1 MSHGGWRWVATS
13 WRGEQWGSVYT
24 PPFLFS
30 RAEAFELLAGS
41 KQLEMLST
49 SLTTEPGKAEG
60 RGGPLFSTQTSN
72 PSPSLQQHGFP
83 PSMVP
88 GLVAVLWDKRILF
101 SSYSFLCLLIQLP
114 LHHAFPLLNIYQHFP
129 ATDALSPDFLT
140 FEYYFF
146 SCTIILV
153 WS

>member
-1 MSHGGWRWVATS
+1 MSHSDRRWVATS

-24 PPFLFS
+24 LPFLFS

-49 SLTTEPGKAEG
+49 PLTTEPGKAEG

-72 PSPSLQQHGFP
+72 PYPSSQQYALP
-83 PSMVP
+83 PSMVL
-88 GLVAVLWDKRILF
+88 GLVAVLWDKCMLF
-101 SSYSFLCLLIQLP
+101 FSYSFLCLLIPLP
-114 LHHAFPLLNIYQHFP
+114 LHHAFPLLNICQHFP
-129 ATDALSPDFLT
+129 ATDVLSPDFLT

-146 SCTIILV
+146 PVPSF
-153 WS
+153 